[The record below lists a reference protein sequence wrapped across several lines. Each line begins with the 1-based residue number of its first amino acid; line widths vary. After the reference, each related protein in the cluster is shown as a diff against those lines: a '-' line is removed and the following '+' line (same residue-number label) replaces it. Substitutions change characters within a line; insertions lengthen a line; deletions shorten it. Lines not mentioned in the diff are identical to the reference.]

1 MTNFICKNITKNNQT
16 KAYMKNAIEYSLKEK
31 KIMKDTFLTND
42 FINADPKQIFKIME
56 LTKKNYDKDN
66 EKMIFHYTI
75 SFDKI
80 LKGEELE
87 KSKDLV
93 YSFLMNEKFDGYE
106 SYAVAHKDNNQTHY
120 HIIFNSVNYETGNK
134 LNISKI
140 ESYDIQKELD
150 KVGQEINLGRN
161 LTFLNDLIT
170 PAKQKYI
177 EKNGDLKG
185 FYKSEE
191 YQKIK
196 EQREKSKAKNKEI
209 QYEKLLEKNPDFT
222 QKSWKEEFKADIE
235 SSLYYSKNYDDF
247 LKNLRE
253 EEYAVKV
260 QNKNIVIEK
269 NGRKARLKT
278 LNKEWTNEYIQNN
291 AIYAR
296 QSEKEELDRVKVA
309 YDEKMS
315 NLGDSELLKGGYVYI
330 GDHTPNHTQK
340 NWPELE
346 EKKSD
351 KLSERQI
358 LDLKQNNDLGI
369 GQVGLGQKSANMGKF
384 ESPRSMKG
392 EDERVSNDFSL
403 KEFEILDKIAEKERE
418 FKKEIWSEDY
428 SKKYEEFYREIGK
441 KMVAEEKAR
450 FTKEIDSN
458 AYLIHSYKRE
468 LGQLSIFNVR
478 RKNELRAK
486 INELERKNIALTEQK
501 NGVRVLSHTV
511 ELKATERLDYYKKQL
526 LSDRV
531 AEEKKKYKKYQ
542 KTYTKFQVYKQEINT
557 FLRKNNIDFKSS
569 GIPKEPKE
577 YKKWLEK
584 ILNDRFDSL
593 VKPMEEIKKKVLEP
607 KKKIDFR
614 RKNKDKE
621 WER

>member
-42 FINADPKQIFKIME
+42 FINADPNQIFKIME
-56 LTKKNYDKDN
+56 LTKKNYDKDD

-196 EQREKSKAKNKEI
+196 EQREKSKAKNKEV
-209 QYEKLLEKNPDFT
+209 QYEKLLERNPDFT

-309 YDEKMS
+309 YNEKTS
-315 NLGDSELLKGGYVYI
+315 NLDDFELLKGGYVYF

-340 NWPELE
+340 NWLELE
-346 EKKSD
+346 EKND

-428 SKKYEEFYREIGK
+428 SKKYEEFYREIEK
-441 KMVAEEKAR
+441 KMLAEEKAR
-450 FTKEIDSN
+450 FTEKIESN

-468 LGQLSIFNVR
+468 QEQLSIFNLR
-478 RKNELRAK
+478 RKNELRAE
-486 INELERKNIALTEQK
+486 INELERRNIALTEQR

-526 LSDRV
+526 LSDKV
-531 AEEKKKYKKYQ
+531 AEEKKKYKEYQ
-542 KTYTKFQVYKQEINT
+542 KIYTKFQVYKQEINT
-557 FLRKNNIDFKSS
+557 FLRKNNIDFKSAD
-569 GIPKEPKE
+569 IPKEPKE
-577 YKKWLEK
+577 YKKWLED
-584 ILNDRFDSL
+584 ILKDRFDSL
-593 VKPMEEIKKKVLEP
+593 AKMEEIKKKTLEP